1 MEKETF
7 FKYWEVIFLPKISEL
22 NRKTN
27 NAVYLQDEK
36 VGLVWQEFEKL
47 NQSVLKKIENP
58 IEQKD
63 RHKVASVLA
72 GALLK
77 IEPLFYPKD
86 AEDPLVFLANEI
98 LAFHGSLGIVRSIRI
113 KCAHEEKDSVV
124 ETILKKNFIFPPCP
138 PPYEDYLLHI
148 YKSLHYSKINTSFDI
163 FLFAHILFLIE
174 SYTILQAKSQIMEK
188 IHG

>member
-7 FKYWEVIFLPKISEL
+7 LKYWEVIFLPKISEL
-22 NRKTN
+22 SRKTN

-36 VGLVWQEFEKL
+36 VELVWQKFEKL
-47 NQSVLKKIENP
+47 NQSVLLKIEDP

-72 GALLK
+72 GVLLK
-77 IEPLFYPKD
+77 TEPLFYPENAK
-86 AEDPLVFLANEI
+86 DPLVFLANEI
-98 LAFHGSLGIVRSIRI
+98 LAFHGSLGIVRSVRI
-113 KCAHEEKDSVV
+113 TCAHKEKDSIV

-138 PPYEDYLLHI
+138 PPHEEYPLHI
-148 YKSLHYSKINTSFDI
+148 YKSLHYSKVNDSFDV

-174 SYTILQAKSQIMEK
+174 SYTISEGKSQILEK

>member
-1 MEKETF
+1 LEKETF
-7 FKYWEVIFLPKISEL
+7 FKYWDVIFLPKIAEL
-22 NRKTN
+22 KRKTN

-36 VGLVWQEFEKL
+36 VELVWQEFKKL

-63 RHKVASVLA
+63 RHKVAAVLA

-77 IEPLFYPKD
+77 TEPLFYPKD
-86 AEDPLVFLANEI
+86 AENPLLFLANEI
-98 LAFHGSLGIVRSIRI
+98 LAFHGSLGIVRSVRI
-113 KCAHEEKDSVV
+113 KCAHEEKDSIV
-124 ETILKKNFIFPPCP
+124 ETILKKNFLFPPCP
-138 PPYEDYLLHI
+138 PPHEDYLLHI
-148 YKSLHYSKINTSFDI
+148 YKSLHYSKINDSFDI

>member
-1 MEKETF
+1 LEKETF
-7 FKYWEVIFLPKISEL
+7 FKYWDVIFRPKITEL

-27 NAVYLQDEK
+27 NAVYLQDKK
-36 VGLVWQEFEKL
+36 VELVWQAFEEL

-63 RHKVASVLA
+63 RHKVAAVLA

-77 IEPLFYPKD
+77 TEPLFYPKD
-86 AEDPLVFLANEI
+86 SQDPLAFLANEV
-98 LAFHGSLGIVRSIRI
+98 LALHGALGIVRSMRI
-113 KCAHEEKDSVV
+113 KCAHEEKDAVV
-124 ETILKKNFIFPPCP
+124 ETILKKNFLFPPCP
-138 PPYEDYLLHI
+138 PPHENYLLHI
-148 YKSLHYSKINTSFDI
+148 YKSLHYSKINDTFDI

-174 SYTILQAKSQIMEK
+174 SYTILQAKSQILEK